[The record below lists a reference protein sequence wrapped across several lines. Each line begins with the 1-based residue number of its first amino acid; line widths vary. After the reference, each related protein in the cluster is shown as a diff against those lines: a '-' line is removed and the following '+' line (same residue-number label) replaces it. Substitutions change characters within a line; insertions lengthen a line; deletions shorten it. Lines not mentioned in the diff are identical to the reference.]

1 MGAAW
6 VGLFAT
12 AHHSAFAGKG
22 VIRAQCD
29 HVTFPVAQAYQIG
42 TP

>member
-1 MGAAW
+1 MGAAC

-12 AHHSAFAGKG
+12 AHHSSFGGKG

-29 HVTFPVAQAYQIG
+29 QVTFPVAQAYEIG